1 VAHAPFGYTCALM
14 AQSQDTA
21 PAQSDWAWDARRIAQ
36 LGILTFARFLQN
48 TLLRM
53 VYPFAPAFARGLGVP
68 VATIY
73 LIVSLRNLLGLF
85 APLFAPLPERFGR
98 RVVMSVGLLIF
109 GAACLLVIGVPNVWT
124 LGLAIIVAG
133 VIKVIYDPAMQS
145 YLGDAVPYAQRGKA
159 LAVTEFGWS
168 GAFLIGAPLTG
179 WLIADQGWPAPF
191 LWLGVGGLLAA
202 GLLWRVLPPARRGR
216 RSTLSLRDIGRTLRR
231 HPVIWAAVLYMM
243 LALVAQETLFIVY
256 GDWMEST
263 FGLSLTGLGLA
274 TTLIGLSEMGGE
286 ATAGWAVDRFGKRPV
301 VILCGLLNA
310 GIFLLIPLSTGSLTT
325 AMLVLVALFFTFEI
339 AVVGAIPLMTELVPS
354 ARGVVMSM
362 NLAAMATGRT
372 IGSVIG
378 PRLWERVGLIG
389 NTTVAAI
396 MMVLAALVLARW
408 LREGTEEVHE

>member
-1 VAHAPFGYTCALM
+1 M
-14 AQSQDTA
+14 AQPQETA
-21 PAQSDWAWDARRIAQ
+21 PAQPPWAWDARRIAQ

-109 GAACLLVIGVPNVWT
+109 GAACLLVIGLPTVWT

-133 VIKVIYDPAMQS
+133 VIKVICDPAMQS

-168 GAFLIGAPLTG
+168 GAFLVGAPLTG
-179 WLIADQGWPAPF
+179 WLIAERGWPAPF

-202 GLLWRVLPPARRGR
+202 GLLWRVLPPARHGR
-216 RSTLSLRDIGRTLRR
+216 RSTLSLADIGRTLRR

-325 AMLVLVALFFTFEI
+325 AMIVLVALFFTFEI

-372 IGSVIG
+372 IGSLIG
-378 PRLWERVGLIG
+378 PRLWERAGLVG

>member
-1 VAHAPFGYTCALM
+1 MAHP
-14 AQSQDTA
+14 QETA
-21 PAQSDWAWDARRIAQ
+21 PAQPPWAWDARRIAQ
-36 LGILTFARFLQN
+36 LGVLTFARFLQN
-48 TLLRM
+48 TLLRI

-73 LIVSLRNLLGLF
+73 LIISLRNLLGLF
-85 APLFAPLPERFGR
+85 SPFFAPLPERYGR

-109 GAACLLVIGVPNVWT
+109 GAVCMLVIGVPTLWT
-124 LGLAIIVAG
+124 LGLAILAAG
-133 VIKVIYDPAMQS
+133 IIKVIYDPAMQS

-159 LAVTEFGWS
+159 LSVTEFGWS
-168 GAFLIGAPLTG
+168 GAFLLGAPLTG
-179 WLIADQGWPAPF
+179 WLIAEQGWPAPF
-191 LWLGVGGLLAA
+191 LWLGVGGVLAA

-216 RSTLSLRDIGRTLRR
+216 RSTLSLADIGRTLRR

-256 GDWMEST
+256 GDWMETT

-274 TTLIGLSEMGGE
+274 TTLIGVAELGGE

-310 GIFLLIPLSTGSLTT
+310 AIFLLIPLSTGSLVT
-325 AMLVLVALFFTFEI
+325 AMAVLVALFFTFEI
-339 AVVGAIPLMTELVPS
+339 AVVGAIPLLTELVPG

-362 NLAAMATGRT
+362 SLAAMAAGRT
-372 IGSVIG
+372 IGSLIG
-378 PRLWERVGLIG
+378 PALWDRAGMTG
-389 NTTVAAI
+389 NTTVAAT

-408 LREGTEEVHE
+408 LREGVEEEHE